1 MLLTFWYGWRW
12 HAGLNPVQ
20 ATKMLNVLEHITCEE
35 TLKDLGL
42 FSLKMKRL
50 WKVLPTVCS
59 CLMGDHREDV
69 TWAVL
74 LDIRA
79 VFASFLPWR
88 GFMYFSRLSR
98 NMKLLSLETLKTQ
111 LERWHDQIQP
121 TSSRG
126 SCWVPFRVSCSLN
139 YSLSLWPVSG
149 WGGLVSYWDPSE
161 GLAVVQDWPGTKRA
175 LWCCSDTQV
184 HRTIALAGCPVCS
197 ISQCGSISGSKSFTL
212 IKKVTKCRQQ

>member
-35 TLKDLGL
+35 TLKELGL

-50 WKVLPTVCS
+50 WRDLPTVCS

-79 VFASFLPWR
+79 VFASFFTMKGVYVFQQVVQEHEITVLGDIKNSARKVTWSDSV
-88 GFMYFSRLSR
+88 YFKQRV
-98 NMKLLSLETLKTQ
+98 LLSALQSFLQPKLFLESVASLGVGGIGLLLRSQWRTGCCTGLTRNKEGTMV
-111 LERWHDQIQP
+111 LLWY
-121 TSSRG
+121 TSPQNHSSGRMP
-126 SCWVPFRVSCSLN
+126 CLQYFTVSF
-139 YSLSLWPVSG
+139 YLW
-149 WGGLVSYWDPSE
+149 
-161 GLAVVQDWPGTKRA
+161 Q
-175 LWCCSDTQV
+175 QV
-184 HRTIALAGCPVCS
+184 LHTH
-197 ISQCGSISGSKSFTL
+197 
-212 IKKVTKCRQQ
+212 KKGH